1 MKEESASL
9 AAEAIREEPNHSAR
23 IEQEPNH
30 SARIEEKQNQS
41 LLIEKEQQNQQW
53 LQKLSALVLPE
64 ADGLLP
70 EDEKRKKIY
79 LWCSKAVGFEKR
91 ELYWNTVSTEV
102 NALHRLVVGTNSSE
116 GAISQLHRIETQL
129 RAEGVPAW
137 NSLLKQM
144 ISEVV

>member
-1 MKEESASL
+1 MKEKSANA

-23 IEQEPNH
+23 IEDKQNH
-30 SARIEEKQNQS
+30 S
-41 LLIEKEQQNQQW
+41 LLMEKEQKNQQW
-53 LQKLSALVLPE
+53 LQKLSTLVLPE
-64 ADGLLP
+64 ADGVLP

-79 LWCSKAVGFEKR
+79 LWCSKAAGFEKR

-102 NALHRLVVGTNSSE
+102 NALHRLVVGTNSSD

-129 RAEGVPAW
+129 RTEGVPDW

-144 ISEVV
+144 ISEVVWIETHK

>member
-1 MKEESASL
+1 MKEKSANA

-23 IEQEPNH
+23 IEDKQNH
-30 SARIEEKQNQS
+30 S
-41 LLIEKEQQNQQW
+41 LLMEKEQKNQQW
-53 LQKLSALVLPE
+53 LQKLSTLVLPE
-64 ADGLLP
+64 ADGVLP

-79 LWCSKAVGFEKR
+79 LWCSKAAGFEKR

-102 NALHRLVVGTNSSE
+102 NALHRLVVGTNSSD

-129 RAEGVPAW
+129 RTEGVPDW

-144 ISEVV
+144 ISEVVWIEACK

>member
-1 MKEESASL
+1 MKEKSANA

-23 IEQEPNH
+23 IE
-30 SARIEEKQNQS
+30 EKQNHS
-41 LLIEKEQQNQQW
+41 LLTEKEQTNQQW

-64 ADGLLP
+64 ADGILS
-70 EDEKRKKIY
+70 EDEKRKRIY
-79 LWCSKAVGFEKR
+79 LWCSKAAGFEKR

-102 NALHRLVVGTNSSE
+102 NALHRLVVGTNSSD

-129 RAEGVPAW
+129 RTEGVPDW

-144 ISEVV
+144 ISEVVWIETHK

>member
-1 MKEESASL
+1 MKEESARS
-9 AAEAIREEPNHSAR
+9 ATEAIREEPNHSLL

-30 SARIEEKQNQS
+30 S
-41 LLIEKEQQNQQW
+41 LLIEQEQESQQW
-53 LQKLSALVLPE
+53 LQKLSTLVLPE
-64 ADGLLP
+64 ADGLLS
-70 EDEKRKKIY
+70 EDEKWKRIY
-79 LWCSKAVGFEKR
+79 LWCSKAAGFEKR

-102 NALHRLVVGTNSSE
+102 NALHRLVVGTNSSD

-129 RAEGVPAW
+129 RTEGVPDW

>member
-23 IEQEPNH
+23 IE
-30 SARIEEKQNQS
+30 EKQNHS
-41 LLIEKEQQNQQW
+41 LLMEKEQKNQQW
-53 LQKLSALVLPE
+53 LQKLSTLVLPE
-64 ADGLLP
+64 ADGVLP

-79 LWCSKAVGFEKR
+79 LWCSKAAGFEKR

-102 NALHRLVVGTNSSE
+102 NALHRLVVGTHSSD

-129 RAEGVPAW
+129 RTEGVPDW

-144 ISEVV
+144 ISEVVWIETHK